1 MLTAADTAYSTA
13 FIRALEKE
21 RPASE
26 RLFEDPYAALFSA
39 GGAHA
44 SEGTSRFLQL
54 PFVVDAVRLRTRFI
68 DDFLREGLASGVC
81 QVVLLG
87 AGFDARG
94 LRLPEIAACRASVYE
109 VDFAE
114 QLEKKRALL
123 DAAGVRLPARIA
135 PVGCDFLAPGF
146 DDSLLVAL
154 GQSGFRQGEGA
165 LFVWEGVIAYIDAA
179 AVDRI
184 LRFVVNAGG
193 HGSRL
198 AFDFAAGITFDPE
211 PPAER
216 MRGAG
221 FTAFKAVG
229 FHELWRLYLQPGEP
243 HPNAS
248 VLQMGV
254 AGV

>member
-1 MLTAADTAYSTA
+1 MLTAADTAYSMA

-26 RLFEDPYAALFSA
+26 RLFADPYAALFSA

-44 SEGTSRFLQL
+44 SEGTSLLLGL
-54 PFVVDAVRLRTRFI
+54 PFLVDAIRLRTRFV
-68 DDFLREGLASGVC
+68 DDFVREGLASGVC
-81 QVVLLG
+81 QIVVLG
-87 AGFDARG
+87 AGLDARG
-94 LRLPEIAACRASVYE
+94 LRLPEIAAGHASVYE

-123 DAAGVRLPARIA
+123 DAAGVRWPARIA
-135 PVGCDFLAPGF
+135 AVGCDFMAPGF

-154 GQSGFRQGEGA
+154 GQSGFRRGERA
-165 LFVWEGVIAYIDAA
+165 LFVWEGVLAYIDAA
-179 AVDRI
+179 AVDRS

-193 HGSRL
+193 RGSRL
-198 AFDFAAGITFDPE
+198 VFDFAAGITFDPE

-216 MRGAG
+216 LRGAG

-229 FHELWRLYLQPGEP
+229 FDELWRQYRQPGEP

-248 VLQMGV
+248 SMQMGV
-254 AGV
+254 AEV